1 MSNNADPLDRLVEDG
16 NSLDRTLLADIVFP
30 RARLYL
36 DGETYQIRFTPE
48 GEKLSVREKILVY
61 LLARKALA
69 LRNVEGKDKESVSP
83 SEIEKATGILG
94 GTLRPT
100 LRKLLDERLVRQ
112 DDKDGSYNVP
122 NYSLNAIKKLLPPII
137 EER

>member
-1 MSNNADPLDRLVEDG
+1 MDDPLDKLIEDG

-36 DGETYQIRFTPE
+36 DRGKYQIRFTPQ
-48 GEKLSVREKILVY
+48 GEKLTAGGKILVY

-69 LRNVEGKDKESVSP
+69 LKIEGEFIEEVVP
-83 SEIEKATGILG
+83 AEIEKATGIAG

-100 LRKLLDERLVRQ
+100 LRRLLDEKLIVQ
-112 DDKDGSYNVP
+112 DGKGAGYFVP
-122 NYSLNAIKKLLPPII
+122 NWALNSIQKTLPI
-137 EER
+137 EKE